1 MDSPV
6 TLRQFLLGRGREH
19 AAPELVPLMEDIAQ
33 ATRKISFLVSQ
44 GALGSAL
51 GSAET
56 GNVQG
61 EVQKKLDIIANEVM
75 VEALSWSG
83 HWAGLVSEEMA
94 DPVAMPSDAKRGR
107 YLCLFDPLDGSS
119 NIDSN
124 ATIGTIF
131 SILPHVGPDSLLQPG
146 VRQLA
151 AGFLLYGPQV
161 ALVLTVGEGT
171 QIFVLE
177 RSSGQFI
184 MVEAQ
189 AKVPAETS
197 EYAINGS
204 NARHWDSAIRYY
216 VEDCQAGA
224 EGPRAKDFN
233 TRWVASMVA
242 DVFRIL
248 ARGGIYLYPGDAR
261 KGYTQGRLRLVY
273 EANPVAFIMEQAGAA
288 ATDCRRPILQ
298 LQPTH
303 LHQRVPLVFGS
314 RAEVE
319 RVARYHSDASAMPE
333 RSPLFGRRG
342 LLRA

>member
-1 MDSPV
+1 MSFKSLQDHLEGWAAEDSMRRAV
-6 TLRQFLLGRGREH
+6 SQSVLALAGAGI
-19 AAPELVPLMEDIAQ
+19 AISELVAVGPLAGAMAAVRGYHEDGD
-33 ATRKISFLVSQ
+33 SQ
-44 GALGSAL
+44 KELDVVADRMVRDALLTAPVALFGSEEADE
-51 GSAET
+51 AET
-56 GNVQG
+56 
-61 EVQKKLDIIANEVM
+61 LDPNGVLA
-75 VEALSWSG
+75 
-83 HWAGLVSEEMA
+83 
-94 DPVAMPSDAKRGR
+94 VAV
-107 YLCLFDPLDGSS
+107 DPLDGSS

-161 ALVLTVGEGT
+161 ALVLTVGDGT